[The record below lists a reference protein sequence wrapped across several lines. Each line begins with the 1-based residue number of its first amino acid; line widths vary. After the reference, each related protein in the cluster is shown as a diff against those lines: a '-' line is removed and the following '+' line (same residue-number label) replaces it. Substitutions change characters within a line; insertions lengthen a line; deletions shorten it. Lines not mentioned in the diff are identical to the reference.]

1 MDADVAVFNQNY
13 ATAFIPFNV
22 GAEYTGTFLP
32 DVGWQYPPAIFGPP
46 FAAATGF
53 IGIKYLRSPTDAS
66 GKQVGL
72 TMFSQELNSA
82 TGFPDAVGVNQLY
95 RYLSGFLGPADNP
108 CNPSPGPPG
117 TPTTDS
123 LVRAR
128 HYCFLGQLQGDA
140 RFYQASG
147 PLALPP
153 GEARSVVVA
162 YINAAPYNGT
172 GTPRSEEHTSELQSH
187 SDLVCRLLL
196 EKKNLRCKDREDVDS
211 DETT

>member
-1 MDADVAVFNQNY
+1 
-13 ATAFIPFNV
+13 
-22 GAEYTGTFLP
+22 
-32 DVGWQYPPAIFGPP
+32 
-46 FAAATGF
+46 
-53 IGIKYLRSPTDAS
+53 
-66 GKQVGL
+66 
-72 TMFSQELNSA
+72 MFSQELNSA
-82 TGFPDAVGVNQLY
+82 TGFPGAVGVNQLY

-172 GTPRSEEHTSELQSH
+172 GRPYVVQRQTADTKPGTDGVGLTGVQTDSIRLIDKIAGWVSSTAANAHVVTQVQETVVPRSRH
-187 SDLVCRLLL
+187 
-196 EKKNLRCKDREDVDS
+196 
-211 DETT
+211 

>member
-1 MDADVAVFNQNY
+1 
-13 ATAFIPFNV
+13 
-22 GAEYTGTFLP
+22 
-32 DVGWQYPPAIFGPP
+32 
-46 FAAATGF
+46 
-53 IGIKYLRSPTDAS
+53 
-66 GKQVGL
+66 
-72 TMFSQELNSA
+72 MFSQELNSA

-172 GTPRSEEHTSELQSH
+172 GTPYVKKGASFDTKPGTDGVGLTGVQTDSIRLIDKIAGWVSSTDADANGVTQDRSEERRVGKEWRSRRRTAHT
-187 SDLVCRLLL
+187 R
-196 EKKNLRCKDREDVDS
+196 K
-211 DETT
+211 